1 MVSAAIAMSRS
12 DRLRISPYACKD
24 HKLKVTKM
32 ADDKSDWMPYPAVVA
47 HVEATQH
54 CYRERAIVLVREAID
69 GLKSRT
75 VSGYPYYI
83 ESQLP
88 GEEEIFFSSYGKGIE
103 VWREDVLREWPEH
116 SHSPAAQP
124 ASNAQRSR
132 PRPIEEGVVQAIRD
146 LWPNGIPGGL
156 KAKERNNKIVARL
169 KENGASI
176 PTDVSRAVQRA
187 LKALYAR
194 K

>member
-1 MVSAAIAMSRS
+1 MN
-12 DRLRISPYACKD
+12 DE
-24 HKLKVTKM
+24 
-32 ADDKSDWMPYPAVVA
+32 SDWMPHPAVIA

-69 GLKSRT
+69 GLKVKSRT
-75 VSGYPYYI
+75 VSDSPYYI

-88 GEEEIFFSSYGKGIE
+88 GEGEIFFSSYGKGIE

-116 SHSPAAQP
+116 SHPPAAQS
-124 ASNAQRSR
+124 ASNAQRTR

-156 KAKERNNKIVARL
+156 KAKERNNKIIARL
-169 KENGASI
+169 EENGASV

-187 LKALYAR
+187 LKALCAR
-194 K
+194 GEFRSR